1 MKTDK
6 FTQKFKVGGGELKK
20 SVKIEKIIAG
30 RECRMHQNKCFS
42 FYLFFRCQC
51 ESYNVSGYLPC
62 FFLNFNLI
70 PTFKFKF
77 NLIISHSMQI
87 SNQKVLAKMTQQR
100 NYKIN
105 KYNSKR
111 RDFKGFLNVFHS
123 QVLTRVNKHI
133 VLIKFYT
140 QT

>member
-30 RECRMHQNKCFS
+30 RGCRMYQNKCFS
-42 FYLFFRCQC
+42 ILFIFSLSC
-51 ESYNVSGYLPC
+51 NASGYLPC

-87 SNQKVLAKMTQQR
+87 FNQKVLAKMTLQR

-105 KYNSKR
+105 KYITQRGETSR
-111 RDFKGFLNVFHS
+111 A
-123 QVLTRVNKHI
+123 
-133 VLIKFYT
+133 FYMFFT
-140 QT
+140 HKCSHE